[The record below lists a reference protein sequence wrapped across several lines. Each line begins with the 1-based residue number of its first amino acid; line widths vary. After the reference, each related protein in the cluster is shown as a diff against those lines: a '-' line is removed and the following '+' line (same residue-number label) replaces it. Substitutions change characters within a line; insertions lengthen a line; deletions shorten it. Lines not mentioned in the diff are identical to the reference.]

1 MNKADIPSYII
12 ISIFVVGIVV
22 LDICMLV
29 L

>member
-1 MNKADIPSYII
+1 MNKADIPSYIV
-12 ISIFVVGIVV
+12 ISIFVVSMVV